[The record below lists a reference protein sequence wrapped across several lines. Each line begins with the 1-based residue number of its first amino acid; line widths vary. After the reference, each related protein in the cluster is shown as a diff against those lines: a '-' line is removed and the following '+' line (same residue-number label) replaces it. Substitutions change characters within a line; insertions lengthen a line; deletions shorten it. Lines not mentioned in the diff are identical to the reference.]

1 MVARMVRDHEVVGSN
16 PVASTTADFTIGRY
30 TKRLAQ
36 SQVLFCIPSLLL
48 VDLYN
53 NLMYS

>member
-16 PVASTTADFTIGRY
+16 PVASTTADFAIGRY

-48 VDLYN
+48 VGFYLCRRD
-53 NLMYS
+53 